1 LTIAIYPGSFDPIT
15 SGHLDIAAR
24 ACTLFEK
31 VIIGI
36 YDRPAEKTVLFTT
49 EERVKLAKAA
59 AAHLPNVDVMSYDGL
74 TGDFAIRVGAR
85 AMIRGLRM
93 GGDFEREF
101 NMAMMNKK
109 MFPDLELV
117 CLMASVEYQFV
128 SSSLLK
134 EAASM
139 GGNINNLVPENVVEA
154 LRKMFKDK
162 SIASRQNRGGINGL

>member
-1 LTIAIYPGSFDPIT
+1 MTIAIYPGSFDPIT
-15 SGHLDIAAR
+15 SGHLDIAVR
-24 ACTLFEK
+24 AGKLFEK
-31 VIIGI
+31 VIIAI
-36 YDRPAEKTVLFTT
+36 YETPVDKTPLFTA
-49 EERVKLAKAA
+49 EERVELAKKAIA
-59 AAHLPNVDVMSYDGL
+59 DMPHIEVQSYKGL
-74 TGDFAIRVGAR
+74 TGEFAQKVGAR

-134 EAASM
+134 EAAGL
-139 GGNINNLVPENVVEA
+139 GGGINQLVPEHVAAA
-154 LRKMFKDK
+154 LRQKYRVKT
-162 SIASRQNRGGINGL
+162 